1 MLRCIK
7 CGTEY
12 ANFRYRCSRCSNVL
26 MYHSEEMEWK
36 PFGSGVW
43 RYQSMLP
50 VKKRVSMSEGATPL
64 IRRRD
69 VKEQVYLKLEGDN
82 PTGSFKDRGTTV
94 VISDAIAKG
103 YRTVS
108 VASTG
113 NMGASVAAYC
123 AYANLEARVFIP
135 KDIPLEK
142 ISQIEAYGANLI
154 RVDGPFS
161 KAVERSI
168 EEVER
173 DQKHVYLASTGLNPL
188 FLEGLKTV
196 GFEIF
201 ESIGVP
207 DRIVVPSGTGGMLT
221 AIFKAY
227 EELKSLGLVSKL
239 PRMIAVQAEECSP
252 IVNAWRSGGEVIP
265 QEQCRT
271 VASAIMVKVPFNAYS
286 ALDAIK
292 RSGGEAIS
300 VSERA
305 IIDSIKVLGKEGVF
319 AEPASAAAA
328 AAMQLMKVEKEEKI
342 VLVITG
348 SGLKDPNAQFKD

>member
-12 ANFRYRCSRCSNVL
+12 TNFRYRCSRCSNVL
-26 MYHSEEMEWK
+26 IYHNEGMKWQPS
-36 PFGSGVW
+36 GIGVW

-50 VKKRVSMSEGATPL
+50 VKKRVSMSEGGTPL

-69 VKEQVYLKLEGDN
+69 VKEHVYLKLEGDN

-94 VISDAIAKG
+94 AISDAIAKG

-135 KDIPLEK
+135 QDVPREK

-168 EEVER
+168 EEMER
-173 DQKHVYLASTGLNPL
+173 DHNHVYLASTGLNPL

-221 AIFKAY
+221 SIFKAF
-227 EELKSLGLVSKL
+227 EELKSLGIVNKL
-239 PRMIAVQAEECSP
+239 PRMVAVQAEDCSP
-252 IVNAWRSGGEVIP
+252 IVNAWRTGGEVIP

-286 ALDAIK
+286 ALDAIR

-300 VSERA
+300 VTDEA
-305 IIDSIKVLGKEGVF
+305 IIGAIKVLGKEGVF

-328 AAMQLMKVEKEEKI
+328 AAMQSMKTEKDEKVVLM
-342 VLVITG
+342 ITG
-348 SGLKDPNAQFKD
+348 SGLKDPNAQFRD

>member
-1 MLRCIK
+1 
-7 CGTEY
+7 
-12 ANFRYRCSRCSNVL
+12 
-26 MYHSEEMEWK
+26 MYHANELDWQPK
-36 PFGSGVW
+36 GSGVW

-50 VKKRVSMSEGATPL
+50 VKKRVSMSEGGTPL
-64 IRRRD
+64 ILRKD

-135 KDIPLEK
+135 KDVPREK
-142 ISQIEAYGANLI
+142 VSQIEAYGANLI
-154 RVDGPFS
+154 RVDGSFS

-173 DQKHVYLASTGLNPL
+173 DPKHVYLASTGLNPL
-188 FLEGLKTV
+188 FIEGLKTV
-196 GFEIF
+196 GYEIF

-207 DRIVVPSGTGGMLT
+207 DRIIVPSGTGGMLT
-221 AIFKAY
+221 SIFKAY
-227 EELKSLGLVSKL
+227 EELKSLSLVDRL
-239 PRMIAVQAEECSP
+239 PRMIAVQAEDCSP
-252 IVNAWRSGGEVIP
+252 IVNAWRIGGEVVP
-265 QEQCRT
+265 QERCHT
-271 VASAIMVKVPFNAYS
+271 IASAIMVKVPFNAYS

-292 RSGGEAIS
+292 RSGGEALS
-300 VSERA
+300 VSEGA
-305 IIDSIKVLGKEGVF
+305 IIESIRVLGKEGVF

-328 AAMQLMKVEKEEKI
+328 AALQLLDIGKGEKT

-348 SGLKDPNAQFKD
+348 SGLKDPNALFRD

>member
-1 MLRCIK
+1 
-7 CGTEY
+7 
-12 ANFRYRCSRCSNVL
+12 
-26 MYHSEEMEWK
+26 
-36 PFGSGVW
+36 
-43 RYQSMLP
+43 
-50 VKKRVSMSEGATPL
+50 MSEGGTPL

-69 VKEQVYLKLEGDN
+69 VKEKVHLKLEGDN

-103 YRTVS
+103 YRTVA

-135 KDIPLEK
+135 EDVPREK
-142 ISQIEAYGANLI
+142 IAQIEAYGANLI

-173 DQKHVYLASTGLNPL
+173 DQRHVYLASTGLNPL

-196 GFEIF
+196 GFEIY

-221 AIFKAY
+221 SIFKAY

-239 PRMIAVQAEECSP
+239 PRMVAVQAQDCSP
-252 IVNAWRSGGEVIP
+252 IVNAWQTGGDVVP
-265 QEQCRT
+265 QERCRT

-286 ALDAIK
+286 ALDAIR
-292 RSGGEAIS
+292 RSGGEAVS
-300 VSERA
+300 VNDEA
-305 IIDSIKVLGKEGVF
+305 IIAAIKTLGKEGVF

-328 AAMQLMKVEKEEKI
+328 AAMQSMKTRKDETT

-348 SGLKDPNAQFKD
+348 SGLKDPAAQFKE

>member
-12 ANFRYRCSRCSNVL
+12 IHFRYRCERCSNVL
-26 MYHSEEMEWK
+26 MYHNPQQEWQ
-36 PFGSGVW
+36 PTGSGVW

-50 VKKRVSMSEGATPL
+50 VKRRVSMSEGGTPL

-94 VISDAIAKG
+94 VISDAMAKG
-103 YRTVS
+103 YRIVS

-113 NMGASVAAYC
+113 NMGASVAAYA
-123 AYANLEARVFIP
+123 AYANMEARVFIP
-135 KDIPLEK
+135 KDVPREK
-142 ISQIEAYGANLI
+142 VSQIEAYGANLI

-168 EEVER
+168 EEMER
-173 DQKHVYLASTGLNPL
+173 DPKHVYLASTGLNPL

-207 DRIVVPSGTGGMLT
+207 NRIIVPTGTGGMLT
-221 AIFKAY
+221 SIFKAY
-227 EELKSLGLVSKL
+227 EELKSRGLVDRL
-239 PRMIAVQAEECSP
+239 PRMVAVQAEDCAP
-252 IVNAWRSGGEVIP
+252 IVKAWRTGGEVVP
-265 QEQCRT
+265 QEKCHT
-271 VASAIMVKVPFNAYS
+271 LASAIMVKVPFNAYS

-292 RSGGEAIS
+292 RSGGEALT
-300 VSERA
+300 VSEDE
-305 IIDSIKVLGKEGVF
+305 IIGAIKVLGREGVF

-328 AAMQLMKVEKEEKI
+328 AALNSLNVGKDEKTVLM
-342 VLVITG
+342 ITG
-348 SGLKDPNAQFKD
+348 SGLKDPEAQFKD

>member
-1 MLRCIK
+1 
-7 CGTEY
+7 
-12 ANFRYRCSRCSNVL
+12 
-26 MYHSEEMEWK
+26 
-36 PFGSGVW
+36 
-43 RYQSMLP
+43 
-50 VKKRVSMSEGATPL
+50 MSEGGTPL
-64 IRRRD
+64 LRRRD
-69 VKEQVYLKLEGDN
+69 VKEEEYLKLEGDN

-135 KDIPLEK
+135 KDVPREK

-168 EEVER
+168 EEVDR

-188 FLEGLKTV
+188 FVEGLKTV

-207 DRIVVPSGTGGMLT
+207 DRIIVPTGTGGMLT
-221 AIFKAY
+221 SIFKAF
-227 EELKSLGLVSKL
+227 EELKSLGLVNRL
-239 PRMIAVQAEECSP
+239 PRMVAVQAEECAP
-252 IVNAWRSGGEVIP
+252 IVKAWRKGGEVVP
-265 QEQCRT
+265 QEKCNT

-300 VSERA
+300 VSEEA

-319 AEPASAAAA
+319 AEPASAASAA
-328 AAMQLMKVEKEEKI
+328 AAQLLNIGKEEKI
-342 VLVITG
+342 VLMITG
-348 SGLKDPNAQFKD
+348 SGLKDPDAQFQD